1 MDYLDG
7 PYNISEENV
16 YRRLSLR
23 KHSFLDNFA
32 QLDYDE
38 ISLENPLLAVI
49 NITPHP

>member
-1 MDYLDG
+1 VDYLDV

-49 NITPHP
+49 NITLHP